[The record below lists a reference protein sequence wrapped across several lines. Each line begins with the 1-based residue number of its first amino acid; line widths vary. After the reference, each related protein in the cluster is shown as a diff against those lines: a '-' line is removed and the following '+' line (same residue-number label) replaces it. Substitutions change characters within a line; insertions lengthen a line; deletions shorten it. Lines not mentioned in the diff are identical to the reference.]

1 MPIYLA
7 QLPDGS
13 GSIAGWA
20 DTTGRVHLTQLDRD
34 FQRAEPD
41 IVLDGEEIRGLAPH
55 FDGTALLVVRGDSL
69 YVVRVESDGTVRYDK
84 RLIGGESHSRPGS
97 KWVDDWGHEARLV
110 WDGERYGVY
119 AGHTQYF
126 GSKGKHQGD
135 LFWYLDSEGER
146 IVRDNDG
153 DWDWGCSHSLDLRLA
168 YNGTRFGPV
177 CLSDSYPSKGFHFA
191 HREAEIRKEPSGD
204 AHGRSDANL
213 GGWVPLEDGFLMS
226 FSSPEGRASSDV
238 GVVFVHNDAWVGDVH
253 WLTDTR
259 GVDESGPHLAA
270 YDEQFLAGWTSG
282 RSHTIAVVDRDGS
295 IIDGPVE
302 IEATIQDKDDM
313 VTMLDGSVAWAF
325 VDGNASRLKVAQVMS
340 CRPEAWPTTEP
351 QPTAP
356 ASATPGGPGETPG
369 TPGPGPTRTPAPPAT
384 PAPGQCRDILVD
396 GDFESG
402 LDSWDFGGEIVL
414 RNTSG
419 VGGHYAA
426 SFLGRNNVTA
436 HLAQAVTVPGGTTS
450 LFLSFRWKMETAEG
464 PNEYYDE
471 PSDLLEFGS
480 GRRGS
485 GKHVETISHLSGR
498 DSWRLTAH
506 EVPVEAASGVWFEAS
521 GDRRN
526 ATRFYVDDVQL
537 LACNGVPP
545 GPARVAVD
553 PASGAAGTTF
563 AATASGFG
571 PGELVSLWVLEP
583 GSLNRFDVA
592 RLEADA
598 AGQVQA
604 DFNVRT
610 VAGTWTL
617 NAAGVDSRLPASTT
631 FEVTAP

>member
-1 MPIYLA
+1 MTAVALTWVALAGAPPTQPLAAAASAVPSSNQDGVAGPHAIHLPVTLASSTLYEGPLPTAAATDTPPPPTATDTPQPSPTPTVFVCPPLSRRVEVSEIDVSPSRVNTRPQQAAPWSSMPIYLA

-356 ASATPGGPGETPG
+356 ASATPGGPGG
-369 TPGPGPTRTPAPPAT
+369 RLGFQADGGKILHAHRTVHPAP
-384 PAPGQCRDILVD
+384 
-396 GDFESG
+396 
-402 LDSWDFGGEIVL
+402 L
-414 RNTSG
+414 R
-419 VGGHYAA
+419 
-426 SFLGRNNVTA
+426 
-436 HLAQAVTVPGGTTS
+436 
-450 LFLSFRWKMETAEG
+450 
-464 PNEYYDE
+464 
-471 PSDLLEFGS
+471 
-480 GRRGS
+480 RRG
-485 GKHVETISHLSGR
+485 K
-498 DSWRLTAH
+498 
-506 EVPVEAASGVWFEAS
+506 
-521 GDRRN
+521 
-526 ATRFYVDDVQL
+526 RF
-537 LACNGVPP
+537 
-545 GPARVAVD
+545 
-553 PASGAAGTTF
+553 
-563 AATASGFG
+563 
-571 PGELVSLWVLEP
+571 
-583 GSLNRFDVA
+583 
-592 RLEADA
+592 
-598 AGQVQA
+598 
-604 DFNVRT
+604 
-610 VAGTWTL
+610 
-617 NAAGVDSRLPASTT
+617 
-631 FEVTAP
+631 